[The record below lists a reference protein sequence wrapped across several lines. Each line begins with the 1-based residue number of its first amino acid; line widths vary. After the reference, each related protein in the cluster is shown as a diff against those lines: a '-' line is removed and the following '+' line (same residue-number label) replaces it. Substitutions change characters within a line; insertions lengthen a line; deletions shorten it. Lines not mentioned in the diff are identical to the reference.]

1 VGVLAIT
8 LTASGCTANEA
19 FFMDMPDPATKEGAI
34 TQNMWQGAWIAA
46 WAVGIVTWGLMLWAS
61 VAYRRRHKNDVPEQ
75 TKYNIPIEILYTIV
89 PLIMIL
95 GLFWFTAKDQS
106 EILAVSNDQQH
117 TVNVVAYRW
126 NWGFNYLD
134 EDTYTVGTPNL
145 PATLVLPVNEKV
157 RFELTSPDVIHSFWV
172 PAFLFKMDVIPGKTN
187 VFELTPNKVG
197 TYAGKCAELCGVDHA
212 RMLFNVK
219 VVEKAE
225 YDKYIADLKA
235 KGQTGLLV
243 TGRSNDHGQMPGEKT
258 T

>member
-1 VGVLAIT
+1 
-8 LTASGCTANEA
+8 
-19 FFMDMPDPATKEGAI
+19 
-34 TQNMWQGAWIAA
+34 
-46 WAVGIVTWGLMLWAS
+46 
-61 VAYRRRHKNDVPEQ
+61 
-75 TKYNIPIEILYTIV
+75 
-89 PLIMIL
+89 
-95 GLFWFTAKDQS
+95 
-106 EILAVSNDQQH
+106 
-117 TVNVVAYRW
+117 
-126 NWGFNYLD
+126 
-134 EDTYTVGTPNL
+134 
-145 PATLVLPVNEKV
+145 
-157 RFELTSPDVIHSFWV
+157 
-172 PAFLFKMDVIPGKTN
+172 MDVIPGKTN